1 MRRASSPLSRRRRGK
16 MATLDKLIQEIDS
29 RYRLGPK
36 ACPLVQETLGLITGQ
51 PGGIDDFLNT
61 FKAAG
66 FAAEVASWLGGT
78 GIVPL
83 SGQEVE
89 QTNASFPERRES

>member
-1 MRRASSPLSRRRRGK
+1 
-16 MATLDKLIQEIDS
+16 MANLDKLIQEINS
-29 RYRLGPK
+29 RYRLGSK

-51 PGGIDDFLNT
+51 PGGIGDFLNT

-78 GIVPL
+78 GTVPL

-89 QTNASFPERRES
+89 QTLGCGKLLARLPIKSV